1 MTFSEL
7 SLSLVKK
14 LDKQEKK
21 KQGIFFTPPE
31 TIDKMIKLISTY
43 MKGVKTVLEPSCGSG
58 EFITRLQKMKGLTI
72 TGIEYNKIIFDSIKS
87 LENKDT
93 YLYHKNYLT
102 YDSNNLYDLIIGN
115 PPYFVVKKTEVDKQF
130 LPYFEGRPN
139 IFILFIIKSLQL
151 LKENGILSFVLPKS
165 FLNCLY
171 YDKTRKFIHDHYSI
185 LSIVKCEDKY
195 IDTSQETIIIIIQ
208 NNNSEK
214 NNDYTLCIDG
224 FTIFGIPEDITLLRS
239 LYEQSTTL
247 HTLQLNVHVGNIVWN
262 QCKDILT
269 DDDSKTLLI
278 YSSDIKQNKLEIQ
291 TYKNPEKKN
300 YICKKG
306 QTSPMLVINRGYG
319 VGKYSFNFCI
329 INEDNEIEY
338 LVENHLICITPD
350 YTIEKDKLIKLYK
363 NIIKSFEHPNTDTFI
378 QLYFGNNAINTRE
391 LCHILPIYGIN

>member
-1 MTFSEL
+1 MAFSEL

-31 TIDKMIKLISTY
+31 TIDKMIKMLSTY
-43 MKGVKTVLEPSCGSG
+43 MKEIKTVLEPSCGSG
-58 EFITRLQKMKGLTI
+58 EFITRLQKMKRLTI
-72 TGIEYNKIIFDSIKS
+72 TGIEYNKTIFDSIKF
-87 LENKDT
+87 LENKHT
-93 YLYHKNYLT
+93 YLYHENYLT
-102 YDSNNLYDLIIGN
+102 YDSNSLYDLIIGN

-151 LKENGILSFVLPKS
+151 LKENGILSFILPKS

-185 LSIVKCEDKY
+185 LSIVKCDDKY

-208 NNNSEK
+208 NNNSKK
-214 NNDYTLCIDG
+214 NNEYTLCIDG

-247 HTLQLNVHVGNIVWN
+247 HTLQFNVHVGNIVWN

-269 DDDSKTLLI
+269 DDDNKTLLI

-306 QTSPMLVINRGYG
+306 EISPMLVIKRGYG
-319 VGKYSFNFCI
+319 VGKYSLNFCI
-329 INEDNEIEY
+329 INEDTEIEY

-350 YTIEKDKLIKLYK
+350 SAIEKDKLIKLYK